1 LEGNVGNNHFG
12 NNSAA
17 FESEEELK
25 ESDYLEQIEEYNQQL
40 HFKNLEDQKNCQE
53 KLKTNR

>member
-1 LEGNVGNNHFG
+1 VGNNHFG